1 MVSMKKRRRRST
13 KNSPVISGTPSSPL
27 NCSVGDDSSTSV
39 LSSSPNH
46 LNRRLR
52 KNNKNRAQKQQQQ
65 QQQNQSQESQEAPL
79 SLEEQAQYVALDCEM
94 VGIGSNG
101 TKSSVARVTL
111 VGWNGNV
118 LLDEFIQQSQPVTD
132 YRTFVSGVTEEDL
145 ENALMNL
152 ATCTQR
158 VLTLLHDKVLV
169 GHALKNDMKALGI
182 SHPWYMTRDTAKFE
196 PFMQVRF
203 NDGILWPRKLKE
215 LCQLKL
221 QREIQVL
228 GKPHSSYEDA
238 MAAMDLYRTV
248 RRKWEKAIEYKLK
261 KTNEIEKKMELKR
274 ERSLSISS
282 SSSTSEESLSSVSS

>member
-1 MVSMKKRRRRST
+1 MKKRRRRST
-13 KNSPVISGTPSSPL
+13 KNAPVISGTPSSPL
-27 NCSVGDDSSTSV
+27 NCSVGDDSSASIG
-39 LSSSPNH
+39 SNSPNR
-46 LNRRLR
+46 LNRQHR
-52 KNNKNRAQKQQQQ
+52 KNNKNKSKQQQH
-65 QQQNQSQESQEAPL
+65 QNQSPESQEAPL

-94 VGIGSNG
+94 VGIGLNG

-111 VGWNGNV
+111 VGWNGDV

-145 ENALMNL
+145 IKAVMDLP
-152 ATCTQR
+152 TCTQR
-158 VLTLLHDKVLV
+158 VLDLLHDKVLV
-169 GHALKNDMKALGI
+169 GHALKNDLKVLGI

-238 MAAMDLYRTV
+238 MAAMDL
-248 RRKWEKAIEYKLK
+248 K
-261 KTNEIEKKMELKR
+261 KTIEIEKKMELKR

-282 SSSTSEESLSSVSS
+282 SSSEESLSSVSS